1 MLEKCRFLP
10 EPSNAIWLICKKGLI
25 EHDGNAKKGRCI
37 KKFR

>member
-1 MLEKCRFLP
+1 MSVSSRTIKRDLAYLQ
-10 EPSNAIWLICKKGLI
+10 KKGLI